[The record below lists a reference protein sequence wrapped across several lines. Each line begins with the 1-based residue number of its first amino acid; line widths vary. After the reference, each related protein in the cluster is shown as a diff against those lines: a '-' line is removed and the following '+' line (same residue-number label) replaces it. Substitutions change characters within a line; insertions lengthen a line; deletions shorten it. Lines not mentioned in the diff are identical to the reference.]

1 MSKFG
6 DALTFENQVASVL
19 EGSGL
24 DFQQNAAIEGLSPD
38 FAAVTPD
45 GGKIL
50 IDLKTWEPTKTNLAR
65 AARQV
70 KQSRAATGEKETY
83 IVIKDLPKSRPKD
96 GLLSLDDLPGAVTSK
111 VESAGER
118 TSDAPGISKVES
130 VVFAAM
136 PFAGV
141 YDDVYYVAMTHA
153 AKSVNS
159 VCKRVNEEEFSGD
172 IVEKIQSLI
181 RGSIAV
187 IADLS
192 ESKPNVLYEIGFAHA
207 LKLPTAHI
215 CSTDLA
221 QLPFD
226 VRNWNTISYTKG
238 QTTQLQEPLSK
249 RLKALLT
256 GKA

>member
-1 MSKFG
+1 MPKFG
-6 DALTFENQVASVL
+6 DALLFENQVASVL
-19 EGSGL
+19 GESGL

-45 GGKIL
+45 GGRIL

-96 GLLSLDDLPGAVTSK
+96 GLLSLDDLPGAVKK

-118 TSDAPGISKVES
+118 ASDAPAISKVER

-136 PFAGV
+136 PFAGA
-141 YDDVYYVAMTHA
+141 YDDVYFVAMTHA

-159 VCKRVNEEEFSGD
+159 VCKRVDREEFTGD
-172 IVEKIQSLI
+172 IVEHIRDLI

-215 CSTDLA
+215 CSTDPA

-226 VRNWNTISYTKG
+226 VRNWNTILYTKG
-238 QTTQLQEPLSK
+238 QTTQLQEPLSQ

-256 GKA
+256 G